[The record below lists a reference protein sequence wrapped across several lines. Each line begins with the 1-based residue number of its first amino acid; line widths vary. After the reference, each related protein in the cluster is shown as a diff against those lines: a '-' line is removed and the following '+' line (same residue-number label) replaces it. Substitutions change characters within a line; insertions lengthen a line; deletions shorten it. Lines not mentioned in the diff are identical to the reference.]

1 MWRYL
6 DMPEY
11 TVHGKM
17 WVSMTV
23 NAEDKAEAKE
33 IYENA
38 DFDDIIENAHTF
50 THDRTDEIE
59 ED

>member
-1 MWRYL
+1 
-6 DMPEY
+6 MPEY